1 MNADLSSLIWVRN
14 RFPEKQSIYNLF
26 IAVVFPVHIWAIIIV
41 LQQVPTYILYLK
53 ASETIGTIAYTMA
66 FILLECISITFVFI
80 LIGAL
85 LPQKLLKQQIVA
97 QAALLVPLALCIAY
111 FIHVLDSISFVMFQ
125 TYIPNR
131 FWFGI
136 WIVGFIPLLIV
147 SYLIRK
153 YQRLPELLMK
163 YVDRVTIVS
172 LIYIFGDLLAVLVII
187 WRNVFVSG

>member
-1 MNADLSSLIWVRN
+1 MNANLSSLIWVRN

-125 TYIPNR
+125 NYIPNR